1 MDDLARR
8 ARHSKISTALARL
21 DDDSLRG
28 LLDAESEARGWGYV
42 QQIEIDGEPVFVKTI
57 PLTDLEHDHPNST
70 RNHYRLPTYYQY
82 GVGSAGFGAWREL
95 ATHAKTTTWVL
106 DGVHGAFPPTYH
118 VRIVPRAGLL
128 APPTSQSLDDYVRRW
143 NSSQAVAR
151 YLTDRADGAYAAL
164 IFLEW
169 LPTSIWDWLR
179 AQPEDIE
186 RTVRDLCATV
196 TFLREHGVVDFDAH
210 FNNAMTDGERS
221 YLLDF
226 GLVLDSSFDLTLRER
241 TFLERHR
248 HYDYGG
254 ILFSIGSQLH
264 SRYRS
269 LAEADQTAVRA
280 RLGVADDPHS
290 IRQGLVGG
298 VERLGDLVHPAL
310 AEAVVRYREII
321 EFMDRFLSRLSAN
334 PRKDTR
340 YDDDRL
346 RRLLQAA
353 GVIEGPL

>member
-1 MDDLARR
+1 MDDHTRR

-21 DDDSLRG
+21 GDDALRG
-28 LLDAESEARGWGYV
+28 LLDGESEARGWGYV
-42 QQIEIDGEPVFVKTI
+42 QKIEIDGDPVFVKAI

-95 ATHAKTTTWVL
+95 AAHAKTTTWVL
-106 DGVHGAFPPTYH
+106 DGVHGAFPLTYH

-128 APPTSQSLDDYVRRW
+128 APSTSQGVDDYVRRW

-151 YLTDRADGAYAAL
+151 YLADRADGAYAAL

-169 LPTSIWDWLR
+169 LPTSIWDWLT
-179 AQPEDIE
+179 ANPEDIE
-186 RTVRDLCATV
+186 RTVRELCDTA
-196 TFLREHGVVDFDAH
+196 TFLRERGIVHFDAH
-210 FNNAMTDGERS
+210 FNNAMTDGERC
-221 YLLDF
+221 YLVDF
-226 GLVLDSSFDLTLRER
+226 GLVLDSSFDLTDRER
-241 TFLERHR
+241 TFLERHP

-254 ILFSIGSQLH
+254 ILFSVGSQLNFW
-264 SRYRS
+264 YRS
-269 LAEADQTAVRA
+269 LPEADQTAVRA

-298 VERLGDLVHPAL
+298 VERLVDLVHPAL
-310 AEAVVRYREII
+310 AEAVVRYRKII

-334 PRKDTR
+334 PRKDTP
-340 YDDDRL
+340 YDDDKL

-353 GVIEGPL
+353 GVIDGPQ